1 MSTKDQLDTKEE
13 KTWCPGCPNFLI
25 LEAVKQTIAKFI
37 DSKKVKKED
46 FAMVTDI
53 GCHAKMFDYL
63 NLSGIYGLHGRAIP
77 TALGMKLGNPNLK
90 VLAFAGDGAVY
101 SEGISHF
108 IHAFRFNPNMTLF
121 LHNNQNFSLTTGQS
135 TPTSP
140 KGFDSKMKPQG
151 EENNPFNPIKI
162 ALASGGTFIARVN
175 AYDIPHMVEIFTKAI
190 NHKGFAFV
198 EIIQEC
204 LIFGGKPQGE
214 MYKIEDNSDIKK
226 AEKLADEFN
235 YQNGKGKIPLGI
247 IYKKNEKTLEEK
259 ILQLKRKL
267 KN

>member
-1 MSTKDQLDTKEE
+1 MTTKDQLSTKEE

-37 DSKKVKKED
+37 DSKKIKKED

-108 IHAFRFNPNMTLF
+108 IHAFRYNPNMTLF

-162 ALASGGTFIARVN
+162 ALASGGTFIARVS

-190 NHKGFAFV
+190 NHRGFAFV

-214 MYKIEDNSDIKK
+214 MYKIEDNTDIKK

-235 YQNGKGKIPLGI
+235 YQNGKEKIPLGI
-247 IYKKNEKTLEEK
+247 IYKKSENPLEEK
-259 ILQLKRKL
+259 IPQLKKRL